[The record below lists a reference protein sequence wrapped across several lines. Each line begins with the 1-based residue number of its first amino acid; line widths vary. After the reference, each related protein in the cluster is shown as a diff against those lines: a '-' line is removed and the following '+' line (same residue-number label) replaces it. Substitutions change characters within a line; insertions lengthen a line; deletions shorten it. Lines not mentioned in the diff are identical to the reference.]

1 MLLRLAC
8 SYINRQYNDPDK
20 RPVTVTAGNLKK
32 LQDDIDVEL
41 AYYFRHIV
49 SEIQKFYPE
58 EYEMFELLASGQTS
72 DFVELSA
79 ITEYTKHLYSYGL
92 VGRENGKLPYVK
104 MPVAGRSV
112 AMELAKREKENNP
125 ISNCSS

>member
-20 RPVTVTAGNLKK
+20 RPVTVTADNLKK

-79 ITEYTKHLYSYGL
+79 ITEYS
-92 VGRENGKLPYVK
+92 
-104 MPVAGRSV
+104 
-112 AMELAKREKENNP
+112 
-125 ISNCSS
+125 